1 VRTPKIK
8 GMRKR
13 TFGKPRDSFANYI
26 GPSEYFVPG
35 VGRKTQRQQQVS
47 VAGKN
52 GGVGHDGIQ
61 S

>member
-1 VRTPKIK
+1 
-8 GMRKR
+8 MRKR